1 MGNSLDDLIESFLK
15 HKTFINQAITI
26 RYQDKMAANHW
37 NYSDRAQF
45 GNHDNTGR
53 YIWIIFIMFALLS
66 SLIGDSTILV
76 AAVKYRAFKLHKLIV
91 VIIQHIA
98 VADLMVSA
106 TFLFPKVVS
115 KIAGRWIFGK
125 LFCNISPYNTY
136 FATTLGIQ
144 LICAM
149 TTSKVIILKYPLRSV
164 AFSRRRAHWL
174 CAALWVLASNWSIC
188 FFIVE
193 KEDVF
198 FDYRIYTCDY
208 GFSAPVWR
216 WLKNLLIITLV
227 VCPNVLVIGTTVYLF
242 ILARQAVARRGTDSL
257 KWQGIMTTALT
268 GTVYC
273 ISTLPYAVFRI
284 LEAIV
289 DDENKP
295 ESFFHTH
302 YHSLANDFLFLNTI
316 SNIYIYSMT
325 VASFRKF
332 IMFKVL
338 CFNKPSYNGQASSDL
353 NTRPSTSNGTNLFC
367 DN

>member
-1 MGNSLDDLIESFLK
+1 MDG
-15 HKTFINQAITI
+15 IT
-26 RYQDKMAANHW
+26 RNLPDSSNYKLPPGTKMSTNHW
-37 NYSDRAQF
+37 NYSDRTQF

-53 YIWIIFIMFALLS
+53 YIWIVFIMFALLS

-76 AAVKYRAFKLHKLIV
+76 AAIKYRAFKLHKLIV

-106 TFLFPKVVS
+106 TFLFPKIVS

-149 TTSKVIILKYPLRSV
+149 TTSKVLILKYPLRSV
-164 AFSRRRAHWL
+164 SFSRGRAHWL
-174 CAALWVLASNWSIC
+174 CSALWVWALNFSLC

-208 GFSAPVWR
+208 GFSAKAWS
-216 WLKNLLIITLV
+216 WLKPLLFVVLV
-227 VCPNVLVIGTTVYLF
+227 VCPNVLVIGTTLYLF
-242 ILARQAVARRGTDSL
+242 VIARRSVARRGTDRL

-268 GTVYC
+268 GAAYC

-284 LEAIV
+284 LEVIV
-289 DDENKP
+289 DDRNKP

-316 SNIYIYSMT
+316 SNIYIYSLT
-325 VASFRKF
+325 VPSFRGF
-332 IMFKVL
+332 LLSKVL
-338 CFNKPSYNGQASSDL
+338 WFIPSDNGPTSSDQQ
-353 NTRPSTSNGTNLFC
+353 TGRSTSAGAKVEGIVMSNVAGKG
-367 DN
+367 